1 MTDTALPF
9 PAETVTPRV
18 TARPRAG
25 SAFLALLAV
34 ATAIP
39 WLILPLLDRSAGEGG
54 LSNQAKTLLVFLGS
68 GAHVAASYAFYLDP
82 AIRPLMRSHP
92 WRYVFVPFGIVAVSG
107 TLFATASGSV
117 AATALLV
124 YFAWQT
130 HHYTRQNVGVFAF
143 ATRARRTLGPSDIER
158 AAITTAG
165 FAGVI
170 GMVTFLAPWQ
180 DTPVA
185 PFAVHLH
192 ALALLVYVGAVVL
205 LAASLPRAWQ
215 ARDPVRLAFLVGGV
229 AFYLPTFVY
238 GSAFS
243 AVASYAIAH
252 GCQYLV
258 FMGWVG
264 GGVRRTTGP
273 RLLAGVVVLTVLG
286 GLLLREM
293 ERGTRLG
300 RPGGLVFGVYLGI
313 VMTHFVLDAGVWRL
327 SEPFQRRY
335 MAERFTFLA

>member
-1 MTDTALPF
+1 MSEATLPL
-9 PAETVTPRV
+9 PTERAA
-18 TARPRAG
+18 ARAQADG
-25 SAFLALLAV
+25 MGGAAFLMLLGV
-34 ATAIP
+34 ATAVP
-39 WLILPLLDRSAGEGG
+39 WLLLPVLDRGAGEGG
-54 LSNQAKTLLVFLGS
+54 LSTQAKTLLVFLGS
-68 GAHVAASYAFYLDP
+68 GGHVAASYAFYVDG
-82 AIRPLMRSHP
+82 AMRPLMRRHP
-92 WRYVFVPFGIVAVSG
+92 VRYFVVPIAIVVASAVLFEVASSG
-107 TLFATASGSV
+107 T
-117 AATALLV
+117 AATALLL

-143 ATRARRTLGPSDIER
+143 ATRARRSLPPSDMEK

-180 DTPVA
+180 DTPIA

-192 ALALLVYVGAVVL
+192 GIAALVYLGAVGLFV
-205 LAASLPRAWQ
+205 ACLPRAWQ

-238 GSAFS
+238 DSAFS

-264 GGVRRTTGP
+264 ASVRRETGVRM
-273 RLLAGVVVLTVLG
+273 LAAVALFVAVG
-286 GLLLREM
+286 GLILQETSR
-293 ERGTRLG
+293 
-300 RPGGLVFGVYLGI
+300 RPMGLVFGAYLGV
-313 VMTHFVLDAGVWRL
+313 VMAHFVLDARVWRL
-327 SEPFQRRY
+327 SDPDQRRY
-335 MAERFTFLA
+335 MAGRFRFLG

>member
-1 MTDTALPF
+1 MA
-9 PAETVTPRV
+9 VI
-18 TARPRAG
+18 AG
-25 SAFLALLAV
+25 S
-34 ATAIP
+34 
-39 WLILPLLDRSAGEGG
+39 G
-54 LSNQAKTLLVFLGS
+54 L
-68 GAHVAASYAFYLDP
+68 
-82 AIRPLMRSHP
+82 
-92 WRYVFVPFGIVAVSG
+92 
-107 TLFATASGSV
+107 LFAAGG
-117 AATALLV
+117 ARLRATALLL
-124 YFAWQT
+124 YLAWQT
-130 HHYTRQNVGVFAF
+130 HHYTRQNVGVFSF
-143 ATRARRTLGPSDIER
+143 AARARRSLPPSDIER
-158 AAITTAG
+158 AALTTAG

-170 GMVTFLAPWQ
+170 GMVTFIAPWQ

-185 PFAVHLH
+185 PLAVHLH
-192 ALALLVYVGAVVL
+192 GVALLTYLGAVAL
-205 LAASLPRAWQ
+205 LAACLPRAWQ

-243 AVASYAIAH
+243 AVSSYAIAH

-273 RLLAGVVVLTVLG
+273 RLLTAIAAFTVFG

-293 ERGTRLG
+293 GKVSPAGGRGSA
-300 RPGGLVFGVYLGI
+300 VFGVYLGI
-313 VMTHFVLDAGVWRL
+313 VMTHFILDAGVWRL